1 MDRREFL
8 KRSVLLTAG
17 AVVGSRLLAEG
28 TFSKTPHKIVG
39 LQLYSLRDAMKK
51 DVPGTLKK
59 TAKMGYQTLET
70 AGYGDGKLY
79 GYAPAEFRK
88 MCEDLG
94 MQVMGAHLGRSYTK
108 ETDAEVMDWW
118 KQALD
123 AQAEAGCSYAVQAS
137 YPIGEKLDDIKLYC
151 DYFNQ
156 VGAEAKKRGL
166 RFGYHNHAKEF
177 EKREGEVIY
186 DYMVANT
193 DPTNVMFELDVYWA
207 QKGGV
212 NPVDYIRKYAG
223 RIPLLHIKDEQAI
236 GESGTMDFKSIFDAA
251 YDSGLESYFVEV
263 ERYGRTPE
271 KDVAEIRRA
280 SRRAQHGRSRAAF
293 AAARPVPLI

>member
-1 MDRREFL
+1 M
-8 KRSVLLTAG
+8 
-17 AVVGSRLLAEG
+17 
-28 TFSKTPHKIVG
+28 KTTITG
-39 LQLYSLRDAMKK
+39 K
-51 DVPGTLKK
+51 DMVISNAISERVLKK

-166 RFGYHNHAKEF
+166 RFGFHNHAKEF

-223 RIPLLHIKDEQAI
+223 RIPLLHIKDVDII
-236 GESGTMDFKSIFDAA
+236 GASETIDFESIFKAA
-251 YDSGLESYFVEV
+251 YKQGLEEYYVEIEANSLPPMLCARKSAEYLNVSKFV
-263 ERYGRTPE
+263 
-271 KDVAEIRRA
+271 K
-280 SRRAQHGRSRAAF
+280 
-293 AAARPVPLI
+293 

>member
-17 AVVGSRLLAEG
+17 AVVGSRLMAEG

-166 RFGYHNHAKEF
+166 RFGFHNHAKEF

-207 QKGGV
+207 SKGGV
-212 NPVDYIRKYAG
+212 NPSAYIQKYAG
-223 RIPLLHIKDEQAI
+223 RFPLLHIKDDNVIGASQTIDFEAI
-236 GESGTMDFKSIFDAA
+236 FNAA
-251 YDSGLESYFVEV
+251 YKQGLEAYYVEIEANDIPPMECAEKSAEYLSAAKFV
-263 ERYGRTPE
+263 
-271 KDVAEIRRA
+271 K
-280 SRRAQHGRSRAAF
+280 
-293 AAARPVPLI
+293 

>member
-166 RFGYHNHAKEF
+166 RFGFHNHAKEF

-212 NPVDYIRKYAG
+212 NPVDYIRTYAG
-223 RIPLLHIKDEQAI
+223 LIPLMHIMVEQAI
-236 GESGTMDFKSIFDAA
+236 GE
-251 YDSGLESYFVEV
+251 
-263 ERYGRTPE
+263 
-271 KDVAEIRRA
+271 
-280 SRRAQHGRSRAAF
+280 
-293 AAARPVPLI
+293 

>member
-94 MQVMGAHLGRSYTK
+94 MQGMGAHLGRSYTK

-166 RFGYHNHAKEF
+166 RFGFHNHAKEF

-207 QKGGV
+207 SKGGV
-212 NPVDYIRKYAG
+212 NPSAYIQKYAG
-223 RIPLLHIKDEQAI
+223 RFPLLHIKDVDII
-236 GESGTMDFKSIFDAA
+236 GASETIDFESIFKAA
-251 YDSGLESYFVEV
+251 YKQGLEEYYVEIEANSLPPMLCARKSAEYLNVSKFV
-263 ERYGRTPE
+263 
-271 KDVAEIRRA
+271 K
-280 SRRAQHGRSRAAF
+280 
-293 AAARPVPLI
+293 

>member
-137 YPIGEKLDDIKLYC
+137 YPIGEKLDDHQTLLRLL
-151 DYFNQ
+151 Q
-156 VGAEAKKRGL
+156 PGGRRGQ
-166 RFGYHNHAKEF
+166 E
-177 EKREGEVIY
+177 
-186 DYMVANT
+186 T
-193 DPTNVMFELDVYWA
+193 
-207 QKGGV
+207 
-212 NPVDYIRKYAG
+212 
-223 RIPLLHIKDEQAI
+223 
-236 GESGTMDFKSIFDAA
+236 
-251 YDSGLESYFVEV
+251 
-263 ERYGRTPE
+263 
-271 KDVAEIRRA
+271 
-280 SRRAQHGRSRAAF
+280 RAAF
-293 AAARPVPLI
+293 RFP

>member
-166 RFGYHNHAKEF
+166 RFGFHNHAKEF

-223 RIPLLHIKDEQAI
+223 RIPLLHIKDVDII
-236 GESGTMDFKSIFDAA
+236 GASETIDFESIFKAA
-251 YDSGLESYFVEV
+251 YKQGLEEYYVEIEANSLPPMLCARKSAEYLNVSKFV
-263 ERYGRTPE
+263 
-271 KDVAEIRRA
+271 K
-280 SRRAQHGRSRAAF
+280 
-293 AAARPVPLI
+293 